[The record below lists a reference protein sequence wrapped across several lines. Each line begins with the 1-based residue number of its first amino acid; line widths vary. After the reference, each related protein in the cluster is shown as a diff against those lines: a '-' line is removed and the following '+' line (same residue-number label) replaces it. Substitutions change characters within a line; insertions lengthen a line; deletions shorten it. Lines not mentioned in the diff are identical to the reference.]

1 MAGVIIS
8 PAQRTPAEIPMPWYQ
23 PPQPAK
29 FSHKIVPIQ
38 NGHQNQDQQKS
49 NGFMIFCIFCAIIIV
64 IVILIIVLVL
74 VFTAGGHHKI
84 PFYN

>member
-1 MAGVIIS
+1 MASVIIS
-8 PAQRTPAEIPMPWYQ
+8 PAQQTPAELPQPWYQ

-49 NGFMIFCIFCAIIIV
+49 NGFMIFCVFCVISNV
-64 IVILIIVLVL
+64 IVIILITILVL
-74 VFTAGGHHKI
+74 VSNAGSKAFLCI
-84 PFYN
+84 

>member
-8 PAQRTPAEIPMPWYQ
+8 PAQRTPAEVPMPWYQ

-49 NGFMIFCIFCAIIIV
+49 NGFMIFCLICAIIIV
-64 IVILIIVLVL
+64 IVIILIIILVL

-84 PFYN
+84 PF